1 LLAAEKFGRLLVFVA
16 HPDDETIACSGLLQR
31 AAASLVVFAVDGAPP
46 RYGFERQFG
55 SLREYSEARFVEASR
70 ALSHIPHC
78 SVRRLAR
85 PDGTWFLDQHLFLD
99 LPQAFTSLTRI
110 AEEFSPDLLFSH
122 AFEGGHIDHDACHI
136 LANRTAQTLTLK
148 NLEFPLYWR
157 SEDGKDLFQQFRESS
172 EGEFMLQL
180 SQQESV
186 VKRKMLLEYRTQQ
199 NLLSVFQLESERFR
213 PARKDSPGP
222 VWRKYP
228 FENRRRALKVESFLQ
243 KVAEFRRRSF

>member
-1 LLAAEKFGRLLVFVA
+1 LLAVEQFGRLLVLVA

-31 AAASLVVFAVDGAPP
+31 AEASLVVFAVDGAPP

-55 SLREYSEARFVEASR
+55 SLRQYSEARFVEASR
-70 ALSHIPHC
+70 ALSHISHC
-78 SVRRLAR
+78 SVRRLER
-85 PDGTWFLDQHLFLD
+85 PDGTWFLDQHLFLE
-99 LPQAFTSLTRI
+99 LPEAFASLTRI
-110 AEEFSPDLLFSH
+110 AEEFSPDLMFSH
-122 AFEGGHIDHDACHI
+122 AFEGGHIDHDACHM
-136 LANRTAQTLTLK
+136 LAKRTAQALALK
-148 NLEFPLYWR
+148 ILEFPLYWR
-157 SEDGKDLFQQFRESS
+157 SEDGTDLFQQFRESS

-213 PARKDSPGP
+213 PGQGYNAKPI
-222 VWRKYP
+222 WREYP

-243 KVAEFRRRSF
+243 QVAEFHGRSF